1 MTALPSPPLSGRM
14 LLVLSLTAAGSLHAA
29 PKLDFNRDVRPVLAQ
44 HCFKCHGMDDHGRK
58 GGLRLDLR
66 EAALGKG
73 KSGEHAIVPGNADQS
88 EVMVRVLSTDP
99 DEVMP
104 PPSTKTV
111 LPDSAKAILKAWVE
125 QGAEY
130 QPHWAF
136 TPPAP
141 QPPPVAGI
149 HPVDAFIQDRIA
161 KEGLQPSPAADKH
174 TLIRRVSLDL
184 TGLPPTPAESDA
196 FAQDSAPDA
205 YERLVDRLLS
215 SPAYGERWA
224 RRWLDLARYADTNGY
239 EKDRPRSIWPYRDW
253 VVQALNADMPYDQFS
268 IKQLAGDMLPN
279 ATPED
284 LIATGFHR
292 NTMLNEEG
300 GIDPLE
306 FRFHA
311 MTDRVSV
318 TGTTWM
324 GLTLNCTQCHTHKY
338 DPILHTDYYSVMA
351 LLNNASEPTYY
362 IPTPQISEQFRER
375 DARIAQ
381 LEAALPAQF
390 PGGAETLKARF
401 GQWVQEALP
410 SAATWKILKPAAVQ
424 TNLPHLE
431 PQPDGFL
438 LGSGDVTKSDTY
450 ELTFRQPLKNV
461 RAIRLEVAS
470 HSSLPNDG
478 PGLTAY
484 EGPLGGFFLSELQAL
499 QNGAPLAFAAAKA
512 TNDVQ
517 DPPQD
522 PTPAPTPP
530 TEPEKTPPPAAP
542 KPTKKVADKKA
553 NAASALDGD
562 MSSGW
567 MVNGGFGVRH
577 TAVFFFKEPVDL
589 TQGITLRMLFEKHY
603 ACSLGHF
610 RISAATTE
618 NATLTGLP
626 ADIEELLASGK
637 TEPQGALLTHF
648 LETAPEMKQAAAPL
662 LAQRRKVPRGQA
674 TLVMQE
680 RPASHPRPTHRHH
693 RGEYLQPKEEVQPAV
708 PSFLPPLPKDAPAN
722 RRTFARWL
730 FAPENPLT
738 ARVTV
743 NRHWQAFFG
752 RGLVQSLEDFGYQS
766 DPPSHP
772 ELLDWL
778 ALELVREKWSL
789 KKLHR
794 LIVTSST
801 YRQSSKVTPE
811 LAQKDPKNILLARGS
826 RFRLDAEII
835 RDSALKAAGVLSSKM
850 GGPGVY
856 PPQPTSVTTEGTY
869 GKIEWKT
876 SQGEDRYR
884 RSLYTFTKRT
894 APFAM
899 ATTFDAPTGEA
910 CLAKR
915 EVSNSPLQA
924 LTLLNDTMFVEA
936 AGAMAKAVMTEAQ
949 SDTDR
954 LQNLFR
960 RCVTRPAAPEEL
972 ALLQSFL
979 EKQRALPLEGEVL
992 WSSVARA
999 ALNFDETITHP

>member
-1 MTALPSPPLSGRM
+1 
-14 LLVLSLTAAGSLHAA
+14 
-29 PKLDFNRDVRPVLAQ
+29 
-44 HCFKCHGMDDHGRK
+44 
-58 GGLRLDLR
+58 
-66 EAALGKG
+66 
-73 KSGEHAIVPGNADQS
+73 
-88 EVMVRVLSTDP
+88 
-99 DEVMP
+99 MP

-111 LPDSAKAILKAWVE
+111 LPDSAKSILRAWVE

-141 QPPPVAGI
+141 QTPPKPQI
-149 HPVDAFIQDRIA
+149 HPIDAFIQDRLE
-161 KEGLQPSPAADKH
+161 KEGLQPAPSADPY

-184 TGLPPTPAESDA
+184 TGLPPTPAEADA

-205 YERLVDRLLS
+205 YEKLVDRLLA
-215 SPAYGERWA
+215 SPTYGERWA

-239 EKDRPRSIWPYRDW
+239 EKDRPRTIWPYRDW

-284 LIATGFHR
+284 HIATGFHR

-351 LLNNASEPTYY
+351 LLNNASEPTFY
-362 IPTPQISEQFRER
+362 IPTPQVTEQFRQREN
-375 DARIAQ
+375 RIAQ
-381 LEAALPAQF
+381 LQAELPARF
-390 PGGAETLKARF
+390 PGGKDALHARFNQWLQDTLPTATHWETLRPTT
-401 GQWVQEALP
+401 LH
-410 SAATWKILKPAAVQ
+410 

-450 ELTFRQPLKNV
+450 ELTFKQPLKNV

-470 HSSLPNDG
+470 HPSLPNDG

-484 EGPLGGFFLSELQAL
+484 EGPLGGFFLSEIQAV
-499 QNGAPLAFAAAKA
+499 QNGTPIPFGSAKA
-512 TNDVQ
+512 TNDVP
-517 DPPQD
+517 DPAPE
-522 PTPAPTPP
+522 PETPAKNTAAPENTAPTPP
-530 TEPEKTPPPAAP
+530 KPAKKT
-542 KPTKKVADKKA
+542 ADKKA
-553 NAASALDGD
+553 NAASALDGE

-567 MVNGGFGVRH
+567 MVNGGFGVRQ

-589 TQGITLRMLFEKHY
+589 THGITLRMLFEKHY

-610 RISAATTE
+610 RLSAATDE
-618 NATLTGLP
+618 KATLTGLP
-626 ADIEELLASGK
+626 AEVEELLAAGK
-637 TEPQGALLTHF
+637 TEPEGVLLGYF
-648 LETAPEMKQAAAPL
+648 LETTPEMKEAAAPL
-662 LAQRRKVPRGQA
+662 QALRRSMPRGQA

-680 RPASHPRPTHRHH
+680 RAANHPRPTHRHH
-693 RGEYLQPKEEVQPAV
+693 RGEYLQPKEEVPPAV
-708 PSFLPPLPKDAPAN
+708 PAFLPQLPKNAPAN
-722 RRTFARWL
+722 RLTFARWL

-752 RGLVQSLEDFGYQS
+752 RGLVHSLEDFGYQS

-778 ALELVREKWSL
+778 ALELVREGWSL

-794 LIVTSST
+794 LIVTSGT
-801 YRQSSKVTPE
+801 YRQSSKVTPQ

-835 RDSALKAAGVLSSKM
+835 RDAALEAAGVLSSKM
-850 GGPGVY
+850 GGPGVF

-936 AGAMAKAVMTEAQ
+936 ATAMAKAVMAQ
-949 SDTDR
+949 SASDQDR
-954 LQNLFR
+954 LENLFR
-960 RCVTRPAAPEEL
+960 RCVTRPVATEEL
-972 ALLQSFL
+972 ALLKAFL
-979 EKQRALPLEGEVL
+979 NKQRALPMDGEAL

-999 ALNFDETITHP
+999 VLNFDETITHP

>member
-1 MTALPSPPLSGRM
+1 MHPRCSIQTFQLFPWHHA
-14 LLVLSLTAAGSLHAA
+14 LLVLLGGIASAHGASEIS
-29 PKLDFNRDVRPVLAQ
+29 KLDFNRDVRPLLAQ
-44 HCFKCHGMDDHGRK
+44 HCFKCHGMDEHGRK

-66 EAALGKG
+66 DAAIGKG
-73 KSGEHAIVPGNADQS
+73 KSGEHALVPGKPDES
-88 EVMVRVLSTDP
+88 ELIKRVFSTDP

-104 PPSTKTV
+104 PPSTRTV
-111 LPDSAKAILKAWVE
+111 LPDSAKAALKAWIE

-136 TPPAP
+136 SAPTPQTPPKP
-141 QPPPVAGI
+141 GV
-149 HPVDAFIQDRIA
+149 HPVDAFIQSKLE
-161 KEGLQPSPAADKH
+161 KEGLQPSPEADRH
-174 TLIRRVSLDL
+174 TLIRRVALDL
-184 TGLPPTPAESDA
+184 TGLPPTPAEADA
-196 FAQDSAPDA
+196 FAKDPASDA
-205 YERLVDRLLS
+205 YERLVDRLLA

-239 EKDRPRSIWPYRDW
+239 EKDRPRTIWPYRDW
-253 VVQALNADMPYDQFS
+253 VVRALNADMPYDQFS
-268 IKQLAGDMLPN
+268 IKQIAGDMLPD
-279 ATPED
+279 ATSED

-318 TGTTWM
+318 TGTTWL

-338 DPILHTDYYSVMA
+338 DPLLHTDYYSVMA

-362 IPTPQISEQFRER
+362 IPTPEVEQQLRQR
-375 DARIAQ
+375 NARIAE
-381 LEAALPAQF
+381 LESELPGRF
-390 PGGAETLKARF
+390 PGGEKAMHTRF
-401 GQWVQEALP
+401 ADWIRQTQP
-410 SAATWKILKPAAVQ
+410 SAAHWTILRAQNVH

-431 PQPDGFL
+431 QQPDGFF
-438 LGSGDVTKSDTY
+438 LGSGDVTKSDSY
-450 ELTFRQPLKNV
+450 ELTFREPLKKV
-461 RAIRLEVAS
+461 RALRLEVAS
-470 HSSLPNDG
+470 HPSLPNDG

-484 EGPLGGFFLSELQAL
+484 EGPLGGFFLSEIQAV
-499 QNGAPLAFAAAKA
+499 QKGAQISFESAKA
-512 TNDVQ
+512 SNDAA
-517 DPPQD
+517 DAPPE
-522 PTPAPTPP
+522 PTAATTAGAVKKPA
-530 TEPEKTPPPAAP
+530 
-542 KPTKKVADKKA
+542 KKVADKKN
-553 NAASALDGD
+553 NAASALDGE

-567 MVNGGFGVRH
+567 AVSGGFGVRH

-589 TQGITLRMLFEKHY
+589 SDGITLRMLFEKHY

-610 RISAATTE
+610 RISVSSDAQ
-618 NATLTGLP
+618 ATLTDLP
-626 ADIEELLASGK
+626 AEIEERLATGEA
-637 TEPQGALLTHF
+637 EPQGPLLTHF
-648 LETAPEMKQAAAPL
+648 LETAAEMKDAAAPL
-662 LAQRRKVPRGQA
+662 VALRRSIPRGQS
-674 TLVMQE
+674 TLVLQE
-680 RPASHPRPTHRHH
+680 RPADNPRPTRRHH
-693 RGEYLQPKEEVQPAV
+693 RGEYLQPKEEVPPAV
-708 PSFLPPLPKDAPAN
+708 PAFLPPLPSGAPAN
-722 RRTFARWL
+722 RLTFARWL

-743 NRHWQAFFG
+743 NRQWQAFFG
-752 RGLVQSLEDFGYQS
+752 RGLVVSLEDFGYQS

-778 ALELVREKWSL
+778 ALEFVREGWSL
-789 KKLHR
+789 KKLHK
-794 LIVTSST
+794 LIVTSHT
-801 YRQSSKVTPE
+801 YRQSSKVTPA
-811 LAQKDPKNILLARGS
+811 LAQRDPKNILLARGS

-856 PPQPTSVTTEGTY
+856 PPQPASVTTEGTY
-869 GKIEWKT
+869 GKFEWKT
-876 SQGEDRYR
+876 SEGEDRYR
-884 RSLYTFTKRT
+884 RTLYTFTKRT

-936 AGAMAKAVMTEAQ
+936 STAMAKAVMAESA
-949 SDTDR
+949 SDQDR
-954 LQNLFR
+954 VQNLFR
-960 RCVTRPAAPEEL
+960 RCVTRPPAAEEI
-972 ALLQSFL
+972 ALLNRFL
-979 EKQRALPLEGEVL
+979 EKQRTVPLEGEAL

>member
-1 MTALPSPPLSGRM
+1 MHVYFSVRKSQAFLQLRAVLHLM
-14 LLVLSLTAAGSLHAA
+14 LGLA
-29 PKLDFNRDVRPVLAQ
+29 PAHGASEISKLDFNRDVRPLLAQ
-44 HCFKCHGMDDHGRK
+44 HCFKCHGMDEHGRK
-58 GGLRLDLR
+58 GGLRLDR
-66 EAALGKG
+66 RDAAIGKG
-73 KSGEHAIVPGNADQS
+73 KSGEHALVPGKPEKS
-88 EVMVRVLSTDP
+88 EVIARVFSNDP

-104 PPSTKTV
+104 PPSTRTV
-111 LPDSAKAILKAWVE
+111 LPDAAKATLKAWVE

-136 TPPAP
+136 SAPSSQTPPKP
-141 QPPPVAGI
+141 GV
-149 HPVDAFIQDRIA
+149 HPIDAFIRSRLE
-161 KEGLQPSPAADKH
+161 KEGLRPSPEADRH
-174 TLIRRVSLDL
+174 TLIRRVALDL
-184 TGLPPTPAESDA
+184 TGLPPTPADADA
-196 FAQDSAPDA
+196 FAKDPAPDA
-205 YERLVDRLLS
+205 YERLVERLLS

-239 EKDRPRSIWPYRDW
+239 EKDRPRTIWPYRDW
-253 VVQALNADMPYDQFS
+253 VVRALNADMPYDQFS
-268 IKQLAGDMLPN
+268 IKQLAGDMLPG

-311 MTDRVSV
+311 MTDRVGV
-318 TGTTWM
+318 TGTTWL

-362 IPTPQISEQFRER
+362 IPTPEIEQQIKQRE
-375 DARIAQ
+375 ARIAQ
-381 LEAALPAQF
+381 LEAELPTRF
-390 PGGAETLKARF
+390 PGGEEAMHTRFANWVSET
-401 GQWVQEALP
+401 QP
-410 SAATWKILKPAAVQ
+410 SAAHWKILRAQRVH

-431 PQPDGFL
+431 QQPDGFF
-438 LGSGDVTKSDTY
+438 LGSGDVTKSDSY
-450 ELTFRQPLKNV
+450 ELTFCEPLKNV
-461 RAIRLEVAS
+461 RAIRIEVTS
-470 HSSLPNDG
+470 HPSLPNDG

-484 EGPLGGFFLSELQAL
+484 EGPLGGFFLSEIQAV
-499 QNGAPLAFAAAKA
+499 QKGVQIFIESAKASNDAHDSTAEPAAATKA
-512 TNDVQ
+512 
-517 DPPQD
+517 DPGKK
-522 PTPAPTPP
+522 PA
-530 TEPEKTPPPAAP
+530 
-542 KPTKKVADKKA
+542 KKGADQKS

-567 MVNGGFGVRH
+567 MVSGGFGVRQ

-589 TQGITLRMLFEKHY
+589 SDGITLRMLFEKHY

-610 RISAATTE
+610 RISASSDVQ
-618 NATLTGLP
+618 ATLTGLP
-626 ADIEELLASGK
+626 AEVEERLAAGR
-637 TEPQGALLTHF
+637 TEPEGRLLTHF
-648 LETAPEMKQAAAPL
+648 LETAAEMKDAAAPL
-662 LAQRRKVPRGQA
+662 LALRRGIPRGQS
-674 TLVMQE
+674 TLVLQE
-680 RPASHPRPTHRHH
+680 RPADHPRPTRRHH
-693 RGEYLQPKEEVQPAV
+693 RGEYLQPREEVPPAV
-708 PSFLPPLPKDAPAN
+708 PAFLPPLPSGAPAN
-722 RRTFARWL
+722 RLTFARWL

-752 RGLVQSLEDFGYQS
+752 RGLVVSLEDFGYQS

-778 ALELVREKWSL
+778 ALEFVREGWSF
-789 KKLHR
+789 KKLHK
-794 LIVTSST
+794 LIVTSHT

-811 LAQKDPKNILLARGS
+811 LAERDPKNILLARGS

-835 RDSALKAAGVLSSKM
+835 RDSALKAAGVLSAKM

-856 PPQPTSVTTEGTY
+856 PPQPASVTTEGTY
-869 GKIEWKT
+869 GKFEWKT
-876 SQGEDRYR
+876 SEGEDRYR
-884 RSLYTFTKRT
+884 RTLYTFTKRT

-924 LTLLNDTMFVEA
+924 LTLLNDTIFIEA
-936 AGAMAKAVMTEAQ
+936 SNAMAKAVVAESG
-949 SDTDR
+949 SDEDR
-954 LQNLFR
+954 MRNIFR
-960 RCVTRPAAPEEL
+960 RCVTRPPAPGEIV
-972 ALLQSFL
+972 LLNRFL
-979 EKQRALPLEGEVL
+979 EKQRAIPLEGEAL